1 MADRFKGKV
10 VIVTG
15 SASGIGEATARRF
28 VAEGAKV
35 VLVDRNK
42 DTLEKV
48 AKSLPADQVM
58 ACAVDVSES
67 RAVDGMVTISRSDS
81 QPSMV
86 SSQRKK
92 VSLAL
97 SGDQSGLSAIHDPSV
112 GVLAARPLPSA
123 FIT

>member
-67 RAVDGMVTISRSDS
+67 RARRNGHGGRG
-81 QPSMV
+81 PF
-86 SSQRKK
+86 R
-92 VSLAL
+92 
-97 SGDQSGLSAIHDPSV
+97 PV
-112 GVLAARPLPSA
+112 GRHRE
-123 FIT
+123 